1 VTASFSSDS
10 QNVCVNSSIQFT
22 DTSLGGPTTWNWT
35 FPGGSPANS
44 ADANPLVTYA
54 TPGTYDV
61 SLTVTNGALNDTET
75 LTGYLTVT
83 PSNTYYEDLD
93 GDGFGSSNSII
104 GCSPQ
109 GDFNV
114 TITGDCNDNDVN
126 INPGASE
133 SCDGIDNNCDSQ
145 IDEGVSQIT
154 YYEDL
159 DGDGFGSSN
168 SILNCSPQGD
178 FNATST
184 GDCNDNDANIN
195 PSSSEICG
203 NNLDDNCDSL
213 IDENQNTYYAD
224 SDLDGFGD
232 LGSPIL
238 ACNTSSGIV
247 NNSID
252 CEDTNSN
259 IYPNAPGSMEGL
271 DNDCNGTIEGDELA
285 PASCPGDFDGNN
297 MVNITDL
304 LVMLEVYGCNTGDC
318 PVDMN
323 GDGLTTI
330 EDIGLFLSFFGST
343 CN

>member
-1 VTASFSSDS
+1 
-10 QNVCVNSSIQFT
+10 
-22 DTSLGGPTTWNWT
+22 
-35 FPGGSPANS
+35 
-44 ADANPLVTYA
+44 
-54 TPGTYDV
+54 
-61 SLTVTNGALNDTET
+61 
-75 LTGYLTVT
+75 
-83 PSNTYYEDLD
+83 
-93 GDGFGSSNSII
+93 GSSNSII
-104 GCSPQ
+104 DCSPQ
-109 GDFNV
+109 GDFNA
-114 TITGDCNDNDVN
+114 TSTGDCNDNDVN

-145 IDEGVSQIT
+145 IDEGVSQVT
-154 YYEDL
+154 YYEDV

-184 GDCNDNDANIN
+184 GDCNDNDVNINPGASESCDGIDNNCDSQIDEGVSQVTYYEDVDGDGFGSSNSILNCSPQGDFNATSTGDCNDNDVNIN

-238 ACNTSSGIV
+238 ACDTSSGIV
-247 NNSID
+247 NNSLD
-252 CEDTNSN
+252 CDDTNSN

-271 DNDCNGTIEGDELA
+271 DNDCNGTIEGDELT

-318 PVDMN
+318 FVDMN
-323 GDGLTTI
+323 GDGNTTI